1 MALPNVKAPMSATFD
16 SGSATIR
23 RWWWAFISAMQIT
36 LSSTTCTIGEARPP
50 AAPARPRMPVFR
62 PPGAAQITG
71 EPHNDAEQE
80 RNSPSRRLERVI
92 GATAPTS
99 TKAAAARI

>member
-1 MALPNVKAPMSATFD
+1 MALPNVKAPMSATFY
-16 SGSATIR
+16 SGSATTR

-80 RNSPSRRLERVI
+80 RNSPTPRLQRAM
-92 GATAPTS
+92 GQQRLHRQ
-99 TKAAAARI
+99 KAAAARV